1 MEEMEIVRSAQI
13 SGLHLFLDSLAYRT
27 PHMHRE
33 FELLWVLRGALTAKG
48 EGFDCTAGPGGLL
61 LFNPCQTHEFRAA
74 DGPECLF
81 LCMQLAPELVQTA
94 YPAADKLR
102 LNRMDPSC
110 PLPPETAARVK
121 AGLLAATRAYLR
133 RPAGYE
139 LFCAGQAQLV
149 LFELMQA
156 LPVQLLTEAEKAEK
170 EKRSA
175 RLLRLLRFV
184 DERYAGP
191 CRLGDFAAGEGRSLS
206 YLSHFVRQALGQSFQ
221 EYVTGVRFNA
231 ACRRIAAG
239 ENRMLDVCLASGF
252 SDYRYFCR
260 AFRRRM
266 GVTPETYRQNLHRA
280 APPDTVTHHSLHS
293 LERFYTRG
301 ESLRLLDE
309 LAGPSA

>member
-1 MEEMEIVRSAQI
+1 MRN
-13 SGLHLFLDSLAYRT
+13 DR
-27 PHMHRE
+27 
-33 FELLWVLRGALTAKG
+33 
-48 EGFDCTAGPGGLL
+48 
-61 LFNPCQTHEFRAA
+61 
-74 DGPECLF
+74 
-81 LCMQLAPELVQTA
+81 
-94 YPAADKLR
+94 
-102 LNRMDPSC
+102 
-110 PLPPETAARVK
+110 
-121 AGLLAATRAYLR
+121 
-133 RPAGYE
+133 
-139 LFCAGQAQLV
+139 
-149 LFELMQA
+149 
-156 LPVQLLTEAEKAEK
+156 
-170 EKRSA
+170 
-175 RLLRLLRFV
+175 
-184 DERYAGP
+184 
-191 CRLGDFAAGEGRSLS
+191 
-206 YLSHFVRQALGQSFQ
+206 GQSFQ